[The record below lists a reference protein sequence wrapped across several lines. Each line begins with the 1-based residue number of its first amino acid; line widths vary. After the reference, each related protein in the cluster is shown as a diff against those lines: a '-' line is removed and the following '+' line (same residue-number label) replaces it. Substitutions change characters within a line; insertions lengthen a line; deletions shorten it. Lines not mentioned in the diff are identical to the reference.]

1 MSGPSPAPSP
11 PTALERRERRPT
23 ATILFLVALFA
34 LPMGTCGGIGTWKA
48 ADAGRKVVETPVS
61 RLATSRDGEYLSFD
75 AELRHVA
82 TDELPLGDG
91 SAALARGTSLFA
103 VDGAPGVFVAAT
115 KGSLD
120 GGARHRVEGRIC
132 SESAELACSVDDGVR
147 LFLRAEERRTKRA
160 VKVVTFGASPRENVW
175 EAAVGLTVAALLGLV
190 LLVVTALIVRGR
202 RKPLLFVERVVPIRH
217 DLDPTRL
224 RVTLGPS
231 FREAQ
236 TTSEP
241 LVYLTGATASR
252 AQAGG
257 AVGPDAYPQRVEIW
271 REPGGVGYRQGHA
284 RVRVSEIFAQPA
296 GPLPQILPTLQ
307 VALETTLQ
315 KVASA
320 LRE

>member
-1 MSGPSPAPSP
+1 V
-11 PTALERRERRPT
+11 
-23 ATILFLVALFA
+23 LFLVALFA

-48 ADAGRKVVETPVS
+48 TDAGRKFVETPVS
-61 RLATSRDGEYLSFD
+61 RLATTRDGEYLSFD

-91 SAALARGTSLFA
+91 SAALARGTALFA

-115 KGSLD
+115 KGSIRS
-120 GGARHRVEGRIC
+120 GAPHRIEGRIC
-132 SESAELACSVDDGVR
+132 SESAQLACSVDDGVR
-147 LFLRAEERRTKRA
+147 IFLRAEERKTKRA

-175 EAAVGLTVAALLGLV
+175 EAAIGLTVSALLGVV
-190 LLVVTALIVRGR
+190 LLAVTALIVRGR
-202 RKPLLFVERVVPIRH
+202 RKPFIFVERVVPIRQ
-217 DLDPTRL
+217 DLDPARL
-224 RVTLGPS
+224 RVALGPS

-236 TTSEP
+236 TTAEP
-241 LVYLTGATASR
+241 LVFLLGVTASR
-252 AQAGG
+252 AQALG

-271 REPGGVGYRQGHA
+271 REPGAVGYRQGHA

-315 KVASA
+315 RVASV
-320 LRE
+320 LCE